1 VSVPDICSGCERLL
15 TESELET
22 GLGMCGLCSLEP
34 GDFDAWSASLNGERS
49 TGHRDQK
56 SQSPAATVKLEDLG
70 VETRSNGGCGMR
82 LVRIGDVTP
91 RRVTWLEEGLIPYAM
106 LTGLVAPGGTVKG
119 LYGIHLAV
127 KLAQE
132 GKRTLF
138 LCSEDALEYIVRPR
152 FMAAGCDAQ
161 LAFALDFQKA
171 DGARRNLRFPSDM
184 PALLE
189 AVAEIEPD
197 AIDIDPFAS
206 HLDPGFKMSS
216 NNQVREA
223 LEPLNVLAQDSGAA
237 IIPVYHTGKDRS
249 RGALE
254 SVAFEDACRC
264 VLKAAKDDED
274 EDVRHVEVTKSNI
287 GPTGYGRKFRIVE
300 VPLEIEGEKVKVAK
314 LVDEGR
320 SNKSV
325 EALLVRK
332 TTPGPEPEKRD
343 QARSALVDLLVA
355 AAGRSINAKETKRKV
370 ADQVSVSEQTV
381 WRAFDALRKED
392 LAGANPSRDEHGSIL
407 EWGWFAKAPLLV
419 GRGGA

>member
-1 VSVPDICSGCERLL
+1 
-15 TESELET
+15 
-22 GLGMCGLCSLEP
+22 
-34 GDFDAWSASLNGERS
+34 
-49 TGHRDQK
+49 
-56 SQSPAATVKLEDLG
+56 
-70 VETRSNGGCGMR
+70 
-82 LVRIGDVTP
+82 
-91 RRVTWLEEGLIPYAM
+91 
-106 LTGLVAPGGTVKG
+106 
-119 LYGIHLAV
+119 
-127 KLAQE
+127 
-132 GKRTLF
+132 
-138 LCSEDALEYIVRPR
+138 
-152 FMAAGCDAQ
+152 
-161 LAFALDFQKA
+161 
-171 DGARRNLRFPSDM
+171 M
-184 PALLE
+184 PVLLE

-197 AIDIDPFAS
+197 LIDIDPFAS
-206 HLDPGFKMSS
+206 YLDRGFKMGS

-287 GPTGYGRKFRIVE
+287 GPTGYGRKLRIVG

-325 EALLVRK
+325 EALLMRK

-343 QARSALVDLLVA
+343 LARGALVDLLVA
-355 AAGRSINAKETKRKV
+355 AAGKSINAKETKAEV
-370 ADQVSVSEQTV
+370 AKRADVSDQTV
-381 WRAFDALRKED
+381 WRAFTELREEG

-407 EWGWFAKAPLLV
+407 EWGWFA
-419 GRGGA
+419 